1 VSVNPVQADLDSAAA
16 EDVRS
21 RKDERMSG
29 NPSFRLTGDIASRA
43 RLQLGGWLLLAV
55 CLVLATAVPA
65 LAVVP
70 EVQDGAGFFKP
81 EAIAKANDEL
91 AEIGRR
97 FKKDLLIETYATVP
111 ADKVA
116 AVKAMDK
123 EGRTKFFQEWANSRA
138 KRRRVEGIYVLI
150 SKDPAHI
157 QVEVGRQTEKAAF
170 TIEDRN
176 RLREIL
182 VDAFQKKEF
191 DRGLLDGVQYVEK
204 TLEEHRANE
213 PARRAR

>member
-1 VSVNPVQADLDSAAA
+1 
-16 EDVRS
+16 
-21 RKDERMSG
+21 MSG
-29 NPSFRLTGDIASRA
+29 SPSFRSTSDTRPRESRL
-43 RLQLGGWLLLAV
+43 RLGGRLLLTV
-55 CLVLATAVPA
+55 CVVLTTVAPA

-97 FKKDLLIETYATVP
+97 FKKDLLIETYAAVP

-123 EGRTKFFQEWANSRA
+123 EGRAKFFKEWANSRA

-150 SKDPAHI
+150 SKDPGHI
-157 QVEVGRQTEKAAF
+157 QVEVGQQTEKAAF

-182 VDAFQKKEF
+182 IDAFQKKEF

-204 TLEEHRANE
+204 TLAENQARE
-213 PARRAR
+213 PARRAK